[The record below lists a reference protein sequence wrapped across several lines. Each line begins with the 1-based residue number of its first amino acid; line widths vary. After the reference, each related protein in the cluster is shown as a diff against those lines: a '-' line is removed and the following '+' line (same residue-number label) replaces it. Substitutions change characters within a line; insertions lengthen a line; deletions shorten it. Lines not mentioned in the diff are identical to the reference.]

1 MEVFLNEADI
11 LKPEQL
17 DQDYGSIKHFFVS
30 SEKKV
35 KQKNKK
41 ISLLKPRRS
50 DQLPEFEAMILSGES
65 DDELPAIFDKK
76 DTVNNVLVW
85 I

>member
-11 LKPEQL
+11 LKPEL

-50 DQLPEFEAMILSGES
+50 DQLPEFEAMIFLYRLS
-65 DDELPAIFDKK
+65 P
-76 DTVNNVLVW
+76 
-85 I
+85 